1 MKWKPFYD
9 SRYEALG
16 LMHQHTHRSMSTRQ
30 MSRHPPTSPTIKNIF
45 MRASGHWAM
54 AMFAIFSSL
63 YDSINASRLIW
74 RAPTESPSIRNTYN
88 STTTH
93 TVSFLNKTLI
103 QLPALSNKLNYPGKR
118 KDSWLGEMERWG
130 VGDRMWLSECVW
142 PSFYFSSPPHT
153 VLANTECFSSQQRK
167 QQTGTSG
174 DTANW
179 TITNPGWQ
187 FSPSRF

>member
-1 MKWKPFYD
+1 
-9 SRYEALG
+9 
-16 LMHQHTHRSMSTRQ
+16 
-30 MSRHPPTSPTIKNIF
+30 
-45 MRASGHWAM
+45 M

-63 YDSINASRLIW
+63 YDSINAPRLIW

-153 VLANTECFSSQQRK
+153 VLENTEGPVFFLATEKATDWHIRGHCQLNNHQ
-167 QQTGTSG
+167 
-174 DTANW
+174 
-179 TITNPGWQ
+179 
-187 FSPSRF
+187 SRLAIFTQSFLMSVAGQMLREYAGQSNTERPRL